1 MVLQPSHTMM
11 GIVLHQS
18 HIMMGMVLHRSH
30 IMMGMVLHQRNTMMG
45 MVLQSS
51 HTMMG
56 MALMIIVTA
65 QTMTTALRLTKV
77 MVRWVAMMPDLP
89 TVDGSVPRH
98 ATCVPGLTVSVLIAM
113 ARYSLKMGGG
123 IVM

>member
-1 MVLQPSHTMM
+1 MSEMGMCLVL
-11 GIVLHQS
+11 S
-18 HIMMGMVLHRSH
+18 HIMMGMVLHKHKSH
-30 IMMGMVLHQRNTMMG
+30 TMMGTALHESHTMMGMVLHK
-45 MVLQSS
+45 S

-65 QTMTTALRLTKV
+65 QTVPTALKLTKA
-77 MVRWVAMMPDLP
+77 MVRWVTMMTNLP

-98 ATCVPGLTVSVLIAM
+98 ATCVTGLTVSVLIGM
-113 ARYSLKMGGG
+113 ARCSLKMGGG